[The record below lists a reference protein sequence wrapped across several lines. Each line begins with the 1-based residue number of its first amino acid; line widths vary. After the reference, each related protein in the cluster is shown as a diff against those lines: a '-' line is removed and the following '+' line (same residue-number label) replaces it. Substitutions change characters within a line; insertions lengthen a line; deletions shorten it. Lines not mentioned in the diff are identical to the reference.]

1 MKILTKKLGPAEVK
15 CRCLVLP
22 RDKKNFF
29 PPPGVEFDM
38 LEGKTA
44 HRAKIDKQFR
54 LRAPS
59 WFRQHR
65 AVRAGDEITISKDN
79 GSTKISLSRSFS
91 KPENETIDW
100 AHEVL
105 DAIKNREIHGTI
117 RISENGFSVEIGE
130 HVKETQIVFATKKAA

>member
-22 RDKKNFF
+22 RDKKGNF
-29 PPPGVEFDM
+29 PAPGIEFDL
-38 LEGKTA
+38 LEGKTS
-44 HRAKIDKQFR
+44 HRAKLDNQFR

-65 AVRAGDEITISKDN
+65 AIKAGDEINISKEN
-79 GSTKISLSRSFS
+79 GFMKISLSRAFS
-91 KPENETIDW
+91 KPESETFSW

-105 DAIKNREIHGTI
+105 DAIKNREINGVI
-117 RISENGFSVEIGE
+117 RINEHGFNVEIGE
-130 HVKETQIVFATKKAA
+130 NIKETQIILKAK